1 MCTAGFGLC
10 SRANTPAPELP
21 LHAASGGSSAPP
33 LSLSPA
39 YPRRKSQLAGVD
51 TLDELLQPDD
61 LDPLSLRHESAKPPT
76 EVELPQLRRP
86 TRAAQDQVGIVTFFG
101 VDPLSFPL

>member
-39 YPRRKSQLAGVD
+39 YPRCNHSWRLLTSLMNSSSPTILTRLASGMN
-51 TLDELLQPDD
+51 LQSP
-61 LDPLSLRHESAKPPT
+61 PLR
-76 EVELPQLRRP
+76 
-86 TRAAQDQVGIVTFFG
+86 
-101 VDPLSFPL
+101 